1 MIDFARYLVVGSVA
15 FAVHLATLE
24 SLLTANFP
32 SASAASA
39 IGFLVACV
47 VNFTLQRAWVFRS
60 MRGVSDAVA
69 RYGAVTLATLGVNTF
84 LFSLLHAG
92 CGIPPAAAQTATTGS
107 VFVINFFCNRH
118 FTFAPAPGQVSR

>member
-1 MIDFARYLVVGSVA
+1 MIHLGRYLVVGSVA
-15 FAVHLATLE
+15 FAAHLATLE
-24 SLLTANFP
+24 SLLAANFP

-39 IGFLVACV
+39 IGFVVACI

-60 MRGVSDAVA
+60 MRTVSDAVA
-69 RYGAVTLATLGVNTF
+69 RYGAVTLATLGVNTL

-92 CGIPPAAAQTATTGS
+92 FGVPPAAAQTVTTGS

-118 FTFAPAPGQVSR
+118 FTFAPVPGQVSR